1 MVDPTQSACT
11 GPGER
16 GRGAEISND
25 RILARLEVL
34 GLLEDPEMAQEVIDV
49 FVYDAAQSLDELGR
63 AIQSGDAQGCERL
76 AHRIKGSSLN
86 LGIDELG
93 SLARSLEEKARSGN
107 LEGAVETYGTMR
119 QLHNALSAV
128 ARQILPKAA

>member
-63 AIQSGDAQGCERL
+63 AIQAGDAQGCERL

-93 SLARSLEEKARSGN
+93 SLARSLEEKARSGS
-107 LEGAVETYGTMR
+107 LEGAVETHGTMR
-119 QLHNALSAV
+119 QLHNTLSAV

>member
-1 MVDPTQSACT
+1 MVDPTHNAGT
-11 GPGER
+11 
-16 GRGAEISND
+16 GAEGAGRETAILND

-63 AIQSGDAQGCERL
+63 AIQAGDAPNCERL
-76 AHRIKGSSLN
+76 AHRLKGSSLN

-93 SLARSLEEKARSGN
+93 SLARSLEEKSRSGN
-107 LEGAVETYGTMR
+107 LQGATEIFGTMR
-119 QLHNALSAV
+119 QLHATLSSV
-128 ARQILPKAA
+128 SHQILPKAA